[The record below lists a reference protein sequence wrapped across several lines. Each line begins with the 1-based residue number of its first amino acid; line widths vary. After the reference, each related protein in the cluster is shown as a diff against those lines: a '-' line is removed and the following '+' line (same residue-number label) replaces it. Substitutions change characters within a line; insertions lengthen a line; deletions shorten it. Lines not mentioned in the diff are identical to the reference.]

1 MIQSL
6 GVLGRGNGFIWRENC
21 KINRLGISDPFS
33 KDNLKISKLR
43 QRRIY
48 LTKEGKVS
56 VFECTFKDCPKQF
69 RLFEPIDANSDGV
82 ISETQ
87 NHVHKEDLSYTTS
100 STLGS
105 KREAVEDLILKGVK
119 KPKTIVHLL
128 EDSVNSV
135 TAIQV
140 LLCSIIFITH
150 IYIILF

>member
-1 MIQSL
+1 M
-6 GVLGRGNGFIWRENC
+6 
-21 KINRLGISDPFS
+21 NRLDISDHFS
-33 KDNLKISKLR
+33 KDNLKILKLR
-43 QRRIY
+43 QRRSY
-48 LTKEGKVS
+48 PTKEGKVS

-69 RLFEPIDANSDGV
+69 RLFEPIDANSDGA
-82 ISETQ
+82 ISVAQ
-87 NHVHKEDLSYTTS
+87 SHVHREDLSYTTP

-140 LLCSIIFITH
+140 LLCSFIFITY
-150 IYIILF
+150 IYIIFR